1 MKIRSIEWKNF
12 GSYGNN
18 TQKIEFNKD
27 EGNFYLIV
35 GSNGAGKSTASDVIK
50 FGLYGRVDNKKLRD
64 LPNRF
69 NSAAFVKIVIEKN
82 SNTIVT
88 IERGLAPSFFKV
100 FINGVEYDQAGKKNV
115 QDYLEEEIL
124 GIPYYVFNNMISLSI
139 NDFKSFIS
147 MGVNDKRMIID
158 RLFGLEIIGHVKWKI
173 KYKLKL
179 IKEYIDSLNTEMSVL
194 DRSMQKSVQE
204 LDSLNEKIESASKE
218 KKIDLNEKINTHTKF
233 INDANLKLNDIAEK
247 ETSIRNTISKMQRAL
262 SEQLAEEKTC
272 NTKIHLYESGK
283 CPTCESDL
291 TTASHKEVL
300 NEYYYN
306 QAGIR
311 DLISDIR
318 EKTATLE
325 TKLLD
330 VKKIYKELFAK
341 KSTAEAHV
349 YSWTAEISNIDNN
362 TSDSQT
368 ESLLNIIEDAKLK
381 KSTAAAKQIEKE
393 KNAKFLR
400 IVEEILGDKG
410 VKLSALKRIM
420 PLLNAEIKKVMSDLN
435 MDYRVTFNEEFDVN
449 IQHLGFN
456 VSPDQLSTGERKKI
470 DFATLIALI
479 RLMKVRFAGLNL
491 TFLDEIFSSIDSDGI
506 HHILNVLR
514 KICKELNLNIFVIN
528 HSQLPVEIF
537 DYKIDIAKSNGFSN
551 LTVEKIS

>member
-1 MKIRSIEWKNF
+1 
-12 GSYGNN
+12 
-18 TQKIEFNKD
+18 
-27 EGNFYLIV
+27 
-35 GSNGAGKSTASDVIK
+35 
-50 FGLYGRVDNKKLRD
+50 
-64 LPNRF
+64 
-69 NSAAFVKIVIEKN
+69 
-82 SNTIVT
+82 
-88 IERGLAPSFFKV
+88 
-100 FINGVEYDQAGKKNV
+100 
-115 QDYLEEEIL
+115 
-124 GIPYYVFNNMISLSI
+124 
-139 NDFKSFIS
+139 

-247 ETSIRNTISKMQRAL
+247 ETSIRNAISKMQRAL
-262 SEQLAEEKTC
+262 SDELAEEKAC

-400 IVEEILGDKG
+400 IVEEIFGDKG